1 VRSNDRILFRIKCK
15 QKNSSSRFQI
25 PDSCL
30 LPKVLWQEASRRL
43 LAAQTN
49 GAAVP
54 MFLEWNAP
62 QCVEASTGEDLMR
75 NYLKQHQVVQ
85 RLKANGEHLVSS
97 CCSLYSKII
106 KEIDLGRELIKEGML
121 ITEQPEEQFVSVKL
135 FNDICVHLYV
145 DGRVDK
151 RSVNGKL
158 AQNTERLEQSEF
170 TVSFGRLLSRR
181 NCLTVS
187 IQALASLISYTIV
200 PIPWKKGQ
208 SGLKHCKLLTNSKK
222 PTKVRTRLA
231 FLSANCR
238 RSGASVSYV
247 ESVR

>member
-1 VRSNDRILFRIKCK
+1 
-15 QKNSSSRFQI
+15 
-25 PDSCL
+25 L

-43 LAAQTN
+43 LVARSN

-54 MFLEWNAP
+54 TLLEWNAP

-97 CCSLYSKII
+97 CCSLYSKSI

-170 TVSFGRLLSRR
+170 TVSFGRLL
-181 NCLTVS
+181 
-187 IQALASLISYTIV
+187 
-200 PIPWKKGQ
+200 
-208 SGLKHCKLLTNSKK
+208 
-222 PTKVRTRLA
+222 
-231 FLSANCR
+231 
-238 RSGASVSYV
+238 
-247 ESVR
+247 